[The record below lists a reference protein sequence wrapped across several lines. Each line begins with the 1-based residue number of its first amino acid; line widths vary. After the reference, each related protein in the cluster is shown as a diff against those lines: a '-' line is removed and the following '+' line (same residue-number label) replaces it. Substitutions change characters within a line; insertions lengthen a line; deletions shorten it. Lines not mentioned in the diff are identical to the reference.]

1 MSPIHVNQHTYL
13 FFAFKIVVKF
23 IVDKNAFV
31 NSFFMDFV

>member
-13 FFAFKIVVKF
+13 FFAFKTVVKF